1 MKNDIDRLY
10 LIDRYLKGE
19 LSGPSLDEFRT
30 KMRLDPD
37 FVKEIESQRAIIEG
51 IKLARR
57 QHLIALL
64 RGEKQPISYMDEPKS
79 ESKVKENDPY
89 ENTLREDPLIEKSVF
104 DENEVSKEKNVF
116 EVIGQKV
123 DISTGTERKTY
134 QTNSDREVKGRINFN
149 NWYYAAAAVLFAGF
163 FLYFLFGYYLPRQ
176 QNNLVIQDT
185 VTVQEPEVVQ
195 NNQNPTPIPSDSA
208 NSSINSKDSSNNL
221 VLDGDLNDG
230 IPVDSLKIEKDIK
243 IDQNSYLVPGY
254 ETLAKSG
261 TGNGN
266 NNVSSGDPVG
276 VPKVK
281 TVVKVAGSLVK
292 IEYWES
298 AVGFKGY
305 KLLENRLLLFDTS
318 PKDKVSL
325 TYLDNTLYMKK
336 AGVYYK
342 MKASSKF
349 EQYTKETNQE
359 IIKVLQ
365 AN

>member
-19 LSGPSLDEFRT
+19 LTGPALDEFRT
-30 KMRLDPD
+30 KMRLEPD
-37 FVKEIESQRAIIEG
+37 FVKEIESQKAIIEG

-64 RGEKQPISYMDEPKS
+64 KGESQPFSLFGDAKT
-79 ESKVKENDPY
+79 ESDKKEVDNESF
-89 ENTLREDPLIEKSVF
+89 ENTFKETKPAEKLLV
-104 DENEVSKEKNVF
+104 DDDIPKEKNVF

-123 DISTGTERKTY
+123 DIDDNEERNNYK
-134 QTNSDREVKGRINFN
+134 SEPEGRIRLKVNYN

-176 QNNLVIQDT
+176 QGLMVLQQDT
-185 VTVQEPEVVQ
+185 LSAAPSVAVEPEPL
-195 NNQNPTPIPSDSA
+195 NPGTNDTSDMTV
-208 NSSINSKDSSNNL
+208 SSGDS
-221 VLDGDLNDG
+221 VDIAMDGDPG
-230 IPVDSLKIEKDIK
+230 STVPTDSLRIDQDLK
-243 IDQNSYLVPGY
+243 IDQNSYLVPGF
-254 ETLAKSG
+254 ETLSKNG

-276 VPKVK
+276 TPKVK
-281 TVVKVAGSLVK
+281 SVIKVAGSLVK

-305 KLLENRLLLFDTS
+305 KLQKDRLLLFNID
-318 PKDKVSL
+318 PADKISL
-325 TYLDNTLYMKK
+325 TYLDNVLYMKR

-342 MKASSKF
+342 MRSSGKF

-359 IIKVLQ
+359 IIKTLQ